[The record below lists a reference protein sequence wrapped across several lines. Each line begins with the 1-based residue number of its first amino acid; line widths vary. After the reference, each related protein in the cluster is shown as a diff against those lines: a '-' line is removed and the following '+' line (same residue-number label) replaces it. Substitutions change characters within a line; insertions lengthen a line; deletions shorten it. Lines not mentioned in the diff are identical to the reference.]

1 MRPDSDSLVISFD
14 TSMLLSYY
22 QARSGLTG
30 AAASG
35 SVASGGKAKAVVPS
49 APWLAQATP
58 ASEMVRTAL
67 SGRKFID
74 EGASATSL
82 KGASADY
89 KKLFATYQALNTLAA
104 LNTRAGE
111 KGVAD
116 SEVSR
121 LQTALTKG
129 LGEISTYVQGL
140 TLDQARLTT
149 GVVGTSTKTSVGVP
163 KANYTYTTDT
173 LYSGQVDDEVPK
185 FQGDASFSIAVK
197 SFGVT
202 TNVTMDLA
210 DMGTTPRTMAN
221 VVTYMNDKM
230 KAAGFNTSFAVQRT
244 TGEERTVQVN
254 GKPVKLPATGDDFA
268 LRVKGD
274 SAEQITFS
282 APAAA
287 PAVYVTTKAGDP
299 DPDKK
304 LTTDDGVFETTLT
317 KYSGAGTAGG
327 AGAGAPGGKVFTET
341 LQGTISTVRKSVTGA
356 DGSIYMLA
364 DVATEVEGKLDL
376 NGQKIKGESDVALLK
391 YDSAG
396 HLLYARTLGATDEAS
411 GLSLAVADDGS
422 IAVAGSVTGRL
433 QGAVN
438 GPINSGDTGTT
449 TDSFVTRYDSKGD
462 EQWTVRRGGLQED
475 EATALA
481 FGSDGVLYVGG
492 RSKSD
497 LPGAVGTDPSGGWDA
512 YLSAFATD
520 VSGQPKALFTQKF
533 GTAENDSVSDI
544 VVNGSQVIVGSKENG
559 SAKLRSFDVATNVVT
574 ENVTQLDQYG
584 AYQTV
589 PVTYTKTA
597 TVTAGATRD
606 LGSLK
611 GGELVGLKIDGGQLY
626 VGGYTANNLMSIN
639 GATTAPSGG
648 MDAFVGRM
656 SLDISDNGA
665 DTLTYYGGTGDDTVT
680 GFAVSN
686 GTAWFAGAAGAN
698 LDGQSTVGTKDGY
711 VAQVNVGTG
720 NVDWSQRLTGKDGHA
735 TPTSLAVASGGASS
749 LDKFGLPAGK
759 MEFTQSDRIVSATA
773 ARAGDTF
780 QIRTRER
787 GNLTTIKIEANDT
800 LETLADKIKRAS
812 GYRAKVELAT
822 SGNSR
827 VLKISPA
834 SSTSSIEIVAGKG
847 GTDVLS
853 SLGLN
858 GGVVRATK
866 MDDGKTVSADGSGP
880 VYGLSLP
887 PELDITS
894 EAGRKNAGVVLQ
906 RAMSAIRSAY
916 REIADTALGIK
927 NDSGTTSG
935 KTDGAVPAYLTNQL
949 SNYQAALNRLT
960 GG

>member
-1 MRPDSDSLVISFD
+1 MISFD
-14 TSMLLSYY
+14 SSILLSYY
-22 QARSGLTG
+22 QARSGVTG

-35 SVASGGKAKAVVPS
+35 TTTASSGSKAVVPN
-49 APWLAQATP
+49 APWLSGSAP
-58 ASEMVRTAL
+58 APSELVRTAL
-67 SGRKFID
+67 SGRKFVD
-74 EGASATSL
+74 EGANTSSL
-82 KGASADY
+82 KGVSPDY
-89 KKLFATYQALNTLAA
+89 KKLFATYQALNTLSA
-104 LNTRAGE
+104 LTARAGE
-111 KGVAD
+111 KGVTD
-116 SEVSR
+116 GEITR

-129 LGEISTYVQGL
+129 LGEVSSYVQNL
-140 TLDQARLTT
+140 SLDQMRLTT
-149 GVVGTSTKTSVGVP
+149 GAVTTSAKSTVGVP
-163 KANYTYTTDT
+163 KATYTYTTDT
-173 LYSGQVDDEVPK
+173 LYSGQVDDEVPR
-185 FQGDASFSIAVK
+185 FQGNASFNVAVK

-202 TNVTMDLA
+202 SNVTMDLSE
-210 DMGTTPRTMAN
+210 MGATPRTMAN

-244 TGEERTVQVN
+244 PGEERTVQVG

-268 LRVKGD
+268 LKVKGD
-274 SAEQITFS
+274 SVEQLTFS
-282 APAAA
+282 APTTA

-304 LTTDDGVFETTLT
+304 TETDDAVYENTLT
-317 KYSGAGTAGG
+317 KYSSAGTGAG
-327 AGAGAPGGKVFTET
+327 AGAGAPGGKVFSET
-341 LQGTISTVRKSVTGA
+341 LQGTISSVRKSVAGA

-364 DVATEVEGKLDL
+364 DVDTQVEGKTDL
-376 NGQKIKGESDVALLK
+376 NGQVIKGDSDVALLK

-396 HLLYARTLGATDEAS
+396 HLLYARTLGATDEAN

-422 IAVAGSVTGRL
+422 VAVAGSVSGRL

-438 GPINSGDTGTT
+438 GPINNGDSSTT
-449 TDSFVTRYDSKGD
+449 ADSFVTRYDSNGD

-481 FGSDGVLYVGG
+481 FGADGVLYVGG

-497 LPGAVGTDPSGGWDA
+497 LPGAVGADPSGGYDA

-520 VSGQPKALFTQKF
+520 AGGQPKALFTQKF
-533 GTAENDSVSDI
+533 GGAENDSVSDI

-559 SAKLRSFDVATNVVT
+559 EAMLRSFDVATNVVT
-574 ENVTQLDQYG
+574 ENVNQLNKYG
-584 AYQTV
+584 AYEST

-597 TVTAGATRD
+597 TLTAGATRD

-611 GGELVGLKIDGGQLY
+611 GGDLVGLKIDGGQLY
-626 VGGYTANNLMSIN
+626 VGGYTANTLMSIN

-656 SLDISDNGA
+656 SLNIGDNSA

-686 GTAWFAGAAGAN
+686 GTAWFTGSAGAN
-698 LDGQSTVGTKDGY
+698 LDGEATIGAKDGY

-720 NVDWSQRLTGKDGHA
+720 NVDWSQRLTGKDGYA
-735 TPTSLAVASGGASS
+735 TPTSLAVSSGGASA
-749 LDKFGLPAGK
+749 LDVFGLPSGE
-759 MEFTQSDRIVSATA
+759 MDFTQSDRIVSATA

-787 GNLTTIKIEANDT
+787 GALTTIKIEASDT
-800 LETLADKIKRAS
+800 LETLADKIKKAS
-812 GYRAKVELAT
+812 GYRAKVEVAT
-822 SGNSR
+822 NGNSR

-834 SSTSSIEIVAGKG
+834 TNTSTIEIVAGKG
-847 GTDVLS
+847 GSDVLS
-853 SLGLN
+853 SLGLA

-866 MDDGKTVSADGSGP
+866 TDDGKTVSADGSGP

-887 PELDITS
+887 PELDLTS
-894 EAGRKNAGVVLQ
+894 EAGRKNASMVIQ
-906 RAMSAIRSAY
+906 RAMSAVRSGY
-916 REIADTALGIK
+916 REIADTAMGIK
-927 NDSGTTSG
+927 SDGSAGAG
-935 KTDGAVPAYLTNQL
+935 KTGGEVPAYLKNQI
-949 SNYQAALNRLT
+949 SNYQAALTRLT

>member
-1 MRPDSDSLVISFD
+1 MISFD
-14 TSMLLSYY
+14 TSALLSYY

-35 SVASGGKAKAVVPS
+35 SAPVTKSKAVVPN
-49 APWLAQATP
+49 APWLGGSTPP
-58 ASEMVRTAL
+58 ASELVRTAL
-67 SGRKFID
+67 NGRKLID
-74 EGASATSL
+74 EGANTSSL
-82 KGASADY
+82 KGVSPDY
-89 KKLFATYQALNTLAA
+89 KKLFATYQALNTLTA

-111 KGVAD
+111 KGVTD
-116 SEVSR
+116 GEVER

-129 LGEISTYVQGL
+129 LGEIGNYVQGL
-140 TLDQARLTT
+140 SLDQMRLTT
-149 GVVGTSTKTSVGVP
+149 GAVTTTAKSTVGVP
-163 KANYTYTTDT
+163 KATYSYTTDT

-185 FQGDASFSIAVK
+185 FQGNVSFSVAVK
-197 SFGVT
+197 SFGLT
-202 TNVTMDLA
+202 SNVTMDLSE
-210 DMGTTPRTMAN
+210 MGSTPRTMSN
-221 VVTYMNDKM
+221 VVSYMNDKL
-230 KAAGFNTSFAVQRT
+230 KTAGFNTKFSVQRT

-268 LRVKGD
+268 LKVNGD
-274 SAEQITFS
+274 SAEQLTFS
-282 APAAA
+282 APTTA

-304 LTTDDGVFETTLT
+304 PETDDAVYETTLS
-317 KYSGAGTAGG
+317 KYSAAGTAGG

-364 DVATEVEGKLDL
+364 DVDTAVEGKTDL
-376 NGQKIKGESDVALLK
+376 NGQVIKGESDVALLK

-396 HLLYARTLGATDEAS
+396 HLLYARTLGATDEAN

-422 IAVAGSVTGRL
+422 VAVAGSVSGRL
-433 QGAVN
+433 QGAVT
-438 GPINSGDTGTT
+438 GPINNGDSSSVS
-449 TDSFVTRYDSKGD
+449 DSFVTRYDAKGD

-497 LPGAVGTDPSGGWDA
+497 LPGAVGTDPAGGWDA

-520 VSGQPKALFTQKF
+520 ASGQPKALFTQKF

-559 SAKLRSFDVATNVVT
+559 EAMLRSFDVAANVVT
-574 ENVTQLDQYG
+574 ENVSKMDQYG
-584 AYQTV
+584 AYQSV

-686 GTAWFAGAAGAN
+686 GTAWFVGAAGAN
-698 LDGQSTVGTKDGY
+698 LDGQATVGTKDGY

-720 NVDWSQRLTGKDGHA
+720 NVDWSQRLTGKDGNA
-735 TPTSLAVASGGASS
+735 TPTSLAVSSAGASS
-749 LDKFGLPAGK
+749 LDLFGLPSGK
-759 MEFTQSDRIVSATA
+759 MDFTQSDRIVSATA

-787 GNLTTIKIEANDT
+787 GTLTTIKIEANDT

-812 GYRAKVELAT
+812 GYRAKVEVG
-822 SGNSR
+822 SNGNSR

-834 SSTSSIEIVAGKG
+834 SNTSTIEIVAGKG

-853 SLGLN
+853 SLGLA

-866 MDDGKTVSADGSGP
+866 TDDGKTVSADGSGP
-880 VYGLSLP
+880 VYGLQLP

-894 EAGRKNAGVVLQ
+894 EAGRKNASIVLQ
-906 RAMSAIRSAY
+906 RAMSSVRSAY
-916 REIADTALGIK
+916 REIADTAMGIK
-927 NDSGTTSG
+927 NNTTSSG
-935 KTDGAVPAYLTNQL
+935 KTDGAVPAYLKNQL
-949 SNYQAALNRLT
+949 SNYQAALNRLS